1 MKFTANISRFEES
14 EVFWTSIIIIPE
26 IIYQEMT
33 KIASDKRII
42 CTINNSLT
50 FHCAMIPKKPFH
62 YIMLSKDKIKALK
75 INVNDEILV
84 EIVPDKSEFGMEI
97 CEELQE
103 VLASDDDGNLLFQ
116 KLTPGKKRSIFYMLS
131 KTKNTQLKIEKSFVF
146 VEHLKRN
153 KGKFDFQIYQEDC
166 KNFRDKNSL

>member
-26 IIYQEMT
+26 EIYVEMI
-33 KIASDKRII
+33 KISPDKRII
-42 CTINNSLT
+42 CTINNSHT

-62 YIMLSKDKIKALK
+62 YIMLNKDRIKVLK
-75 INVNDEILV
+75 INTDDEISV
-84 EIVPDKSEFGMEI
+84 EIVPDMSEFGMEI

-103 VLASDDDGNLLFQ
+103 VLASDFDGNLLFQ

-131 KTKNTQLKIEKSFVF
+131 KTKNSQLKIEKSFVF

-153 KGKFDFQIYQEDC
+153 KGKFDFQTYQEDC
-166 KNFRDKNSL
+166 KNFRDKNK

>member
-14 EVFWTSIIIIPE
+14 EVFWTSIIIIPQT
-26 IIYQEMT
+26 IYQEMT

-50 FHCAMIPKKPFH
+50 FQCAMIPKKPFH
-62 YIMLSKDKIKALK
+62 YIMLNKDKIKALK

-84 EIVPDKSEFGMEI
+84 EILPDKSEFGMEI